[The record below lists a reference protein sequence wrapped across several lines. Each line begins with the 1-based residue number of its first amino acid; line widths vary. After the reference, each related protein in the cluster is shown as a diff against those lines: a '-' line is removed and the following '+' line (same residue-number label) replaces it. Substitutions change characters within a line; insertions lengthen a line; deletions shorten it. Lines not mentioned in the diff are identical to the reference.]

1 MVDLDILFVLPSK
14 PKLKKKNEILRVK
27 VVETYKKK
35 IVVGEEKGKATEQES
50 SFMDSMQKVKEW
62 NWDQPDQQRE
72 EYFFRQDGRENVEKQ
87 CQRNMWQPVGE
98 VVIFSFQTSRIL

>member
-1 MVDLDILFVLPSK
+1 MVDLDILSVLPSK

-50 SFMDSMQKVKEW
+50 SFMDSMQKVKE
-62 NWDQPDQQRE
+62 
-72 EYFFRQDGRENVEKQ
+72 
-87 CQRNMWQPVGE
+87 
-98 VVIFSFQTSRIL
+98 